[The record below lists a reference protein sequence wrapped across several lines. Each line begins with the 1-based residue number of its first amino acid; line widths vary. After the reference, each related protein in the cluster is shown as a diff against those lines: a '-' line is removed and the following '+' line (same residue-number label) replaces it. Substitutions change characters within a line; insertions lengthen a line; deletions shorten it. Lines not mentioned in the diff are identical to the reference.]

1 MRLNKFLAKHT
12 DLSRRKADE
21 AISNGHVTI
30 DGKIAVL
37 GNEVKPTS
45 VICLNG
51 VEIVPKATESR
62 VLLLNKPVGY
72 VCSRDGQGSPTVF
85 DLVGGDTT
93 GLNVAGRLDKD
104 SSGLVILTND
114 GELLNELTHPSR
126 NKQKLYEVTLDHE
139 ISAKHVNMLT
149 SSGVDIGDERL
160 SKFDKLTRLK
170 PYTYEVCL
178 SEGRNRQIRRT
189 FAALDYEVKT
199 LHRTQIGEYSLD
211 EATL

>member
-1 MRLNKFLAKHT
+1 MRINKFLSSYT
-12 DLSRRKADE
+12 NLSRRRADE
-21 AISNGHVTI
+21 AVDKGRVVVNGSQATPGQNVEDSAVVTL
-30 DGKIAVL
+30 DGK
-37 GNEVKPTS
+37 
-45 VICLNG
+45 VIKTTKSEL
-51 VEIVPKATESR
+51 K
-62 VLLLNKPVGY
+62 VLLINKPVGY

-114 GELLNELTHPSR
+114 GKQLNELTHPSR

-170 PYTYEVCL
+170 PYTYEVSL